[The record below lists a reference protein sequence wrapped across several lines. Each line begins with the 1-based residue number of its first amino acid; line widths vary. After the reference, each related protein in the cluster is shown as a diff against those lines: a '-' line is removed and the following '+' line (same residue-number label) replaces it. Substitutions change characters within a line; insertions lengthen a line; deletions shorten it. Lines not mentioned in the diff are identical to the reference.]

1 MPAAPIARAGRS
13 QASPAIGDQ
22 RLRGWQKLESR
33 ADMNDMQ
40 QEFEK
45 YDFFRSDRFVSDP
58 YSYFDYLRARSPV
71 LREPHQGI
79 VMVTGYDEALEI
91 YNDPD
96 RFSSCMSTTGP
107 FAGCPI
113 PLKGHEN
120 EDISELIAAHRD
132 KTPFSD
138 QLPTLDPPEHT
149 KHRAL
154 LMALITPKRLKENE
168 EFMWKLADQ
177 QIDSFIAQGECEFMG
192 AYAQPF
198 AVLVVSDLLGVPA
211 DDRIQFRKRLIRQ
224 EQEHGA
230 GVGGVDGEVQHS
242 PLEWL
247 YQTFSS
253 YIEDR
258 RNNPRA
264 DILTG
269 LAKATFPDKS
279 VPEPLD
285 VARIAA
291 NLFAAGQETT
301 VRLLSYAFQVVG
313 ERPDLQKRLRED
325 RSLIPNFVEECLRI
339 EGPVKGDFRL
349 AKRPTQVGG
358 VDIPAGTFLYISNSA
373 ANRDARK
380 FENPAEFQMER
391 ENARL
396 NVAFGRGRHA
406 CPGAPLAR
414 AEAVVSLNRML
425 DRTRD
430 IRISEK
436 VHGPRDARRYSY
448 LPTFILRGLT
458 HLGLEFAPA
467 SGSSK

>member
-1 MPAAPIARAGRS
+1 
-13 QASPAIGDQ
+13 
-22 RLRGWQKLESR
+22 
-33 ADMNDMQ
+33 MNDKQ
-40 QEFEK
+40 HEFEK
-45 YDFFRSDRFVSDP
+45 HDFFRSDRFVNDP
-58 YSYFDYLRARSPV
+58 YSYFDYLRAQSPV
-71 LREPHQGI
+71 FREPHQGI

-91 YNDPD
+91 YNDAD

-113 PLKGHEN
+113 PLQGHEH
-120 EDISELIAAHRD
+120 EDVTALIEANRD

-138 QLPTLDPPEHT
+138 QLPTMDPPEHT

-168 EFMWKLADQ
+168 DFMWKLADQ
-177 QIDSFIAQGECEFMG
+177 QMDTFISRGECEFM
-192 AYAQPF
+192 ADYAQPF
-198 AVLVVSDLLGVPA
+198 AVLVISDLLGVPA
-211 DDRIQFRKRLIRQ
+211 EDRVKFREKLIRQ
-224 EQEHGA
+224 ERGGA
-230 GVGGVDGEVQHS
+230 GVGGTEEGHTEHS
-242 PLEWL
+242 PLAWL
-247 YQTFSS
+247 YETFST

-258 RNNPRA
+258 RRSPKG

-269 LAKATFPDKS
+269 LAAATFPDRS
-279 VPEPLD
+279 VPAPLD

-301 VRLLSYAFQVVG
+301 VRLLSYAYQVLG
-313 ERPDLQKRLRED
+313 DRPDLQQRLRKD

-339 EGPVKGDFRL
+339 EGPVKGDFRI
-349 AKRPTQVGG
+349 AKKPTKVGG

-373 ANRDARK
+373 ANRDSRK
-380 FENPAEFQMER
+380 FANPGEFQLDR
-391 ENARL
+391 ANARL

-414 AEAVVSLNRML
+414 AETVVSLNRWF
-425 DRTRD
+425 DRTSN

-436 VHGPRDARRYSY
+436 VHGSPGARRYSY

-458 HLGLEFAPA
+458 HIALEFDPVS
-467 SGSSK
+467 SGSK